1 MPGLQRAH
9 TRSPWPT
16 SASVMSVAVERV
28 LAPGAIRLYC
38 VLSLRLTVERT
49 PLSERRTI
57 CWVLR
62 SSALTSPITPET
74 DGVDCAAGDAVGV
87 WALTV
92 RLAVVATTTLIIR
105 KNVLGTVLPDS
116 PGKLT

>member
-28 LAPGAIRLYC
+28 LPPGTIRLYC
-38 VLSLRLTVERT
+38 VLSLRLTVERI

-57 CWVLR
+57 CCALR

-87 WALTV
+87 WALTAGF
-92 RLAVVATTTLIIR
+92 AVAVAT
-105 KNVLGTVLPDS
+105 
-116 PGKLT
+116 